1 VNYVQWP
8 DWLLY
13 VPGTFVALFPIANL
27 FGATSI
33 FYALTA
39 HSETAERR
47 RQACWTAIYA
57 VLILAVTLVAG
68 ELVLAFFGIS
78 LNVVR
83 IAGGLIIGATAWEMV
98 TAHERL
104 TAAET
109 DEAAHKHQIAFTPMA
124 LPLISGPGAMGV
136 VIGLAADTTNWGELL
151 GCLLGIGLL
160 GLATY
165 LCLVAGEP
173 ITRALG
179 KTGMGALTRVLGFLL
194 LALAVQLVAEGVLGL
209 VHQGLANL

>member
-1 VNYVQWP
+1 MLWP

-27 FGATSI
+27 LGATSI

-39 HSETAERR
+39 NGEAAYRR
-47 RQACWTAIYA
+47 RQARWTAIYV

-98 TAHERL
+98 TAQERL
-104 TAAET
+104 TASEN
-109 DEAAHKHQIAFTPMA
+109 DEAAHKHDIAFTPMA
-124 LPLISGPGAMGV
+124 LPLISGQ
-136 VIGLAADTTNWGELL
+136 
-151 GCLLGIGLL
+151 
-160 GLATY
+160 
-165 LCLVAGEP
+165 
-173 ITRALG
+173 
-179 KTGMGALTRVLGFLL
+179 VLW
-194 LALAVQLVAEGVLGL
+194 AW
-209 VHQGLANL
+209 

>member
-1 VNYVQWP
+1 MRWP

-39 HSETAERR
+39 NSEAADRR
-47 RQACWTAIYA
+47 RQARWTALYV

-78 LNVVR
+78 LSVVR
-83 IAGGLIIGATAWEMV
+83 IAGGLIIGETAWEMV

-104 TAAET
+104 TASET
-109 DEAAHKHQIAFTPMA
+109 DEAAHKHDIAFTPMA

-136 VIGLAADTTNWGELL
+136 VLSLDANTNNWVQVP

-165 LCLVAGEP
+165 LFLIVGEP

-179 KTGMGALTRVLGFLL
+179 RTGMGALTRVLGFLL
-194 LALAVQLVAEGVLGL
+194 LALAVQLVAEGLLGL
-209 VHQGLANL
+209 VREGLPSL

>member
-1 VNYVQWP
+1 MSVHCPCHLKDPRDVNCVLWP

-39 HSETAERR
+39 NSEGAARR
-47 RQACWTAIYA
+47 RQARWTAIYV

-68 ELVLAFFGIS
+68 ELVLTFFGIS

-83 IAGGLIIGATAWEMV
+83 IAG
-98 TAHERL
+98 
-104 TAAET
+104 
-109 DEAAHKHQIAFTPMA
+109 
-124 LPLISGPGAMGV
+124 
-136 VIGLAADTTNWGELL
+136 
-151 GCLLGIGLL
+151 
-160 GLATY
+160 
-165 LCLVAGEP
+165 EP
-173 ITRALG
+173 ITRAFG
-179 KTGMGALTRVLGFLL
+179 QTGMGALTRVLGFLL

-209 VHQGLANL
+209 VREALPSF

>member
-1 VNYVQWP
+1 VNCVRWP

-13 VPGTFVALFPIANL
+13 VPCTFVALFPIANL
-27 FGATSI
+27 FNATAV

-39 HSETAERR
+39 NSEAADRR
-47 RQACWTAIYA
+47 RQARWTALYV

-78 LNVVR
+78 LSVVR
-83 IAGGLIIGATAWEMV
+83 IAGGLIIGETAWEMV

-104 TAAET
+104 TASEH
-109 DEAAHKHQIAFTPMA
+109 DEAAHKPDIAFTPMA

-136 VIGLAADTTNWGELL
+136 VLSLDANTNNWGQVL

-165 LCLVAGEP
+165 LFLVAGEP

-179 KTGMGALTRVLGFLL
+179 KTGMGAVTRVLGFLL
-194 LALAVQLVAEGVLGL
+194 LALAVQLVAEGLLGL
-209 VHQGLANL
+209 VREALPSL